1 MKYPPQL
8 TEKHFLAMIGLSEA
22 KVWDE
27 IIKTDVPFSLSDAER
42 SFLIEEEI
50 TEFRWSD
57 ALDKAEAF
65 FRDKN
70 PSGKIYFKKNR
81 TSSYGKLYVTNWGD
95 DLGKV
100 VGYFEPKADK
110 QKEEMMKR
118 MFG

>member
-8 TEKHFLAMIGLSEA
+8 TEKHYLAMIGLSEA

-27 IIKTDVPFSLSDAER
+27 IIKTHVPFSLSDAER
-42 SFLIEEEI
+42 SFIIEEEI

-65 FRDKN
+65 LRDKS

-81 TSSYGKLYVTNWGD
+81 EQNFRWLFNKKIYNFSIICVIN
-95 DLGKV
+95 
-100 VGYFEPKADK
+100 
-110 QKEEMMKR
+110 R
-118 MFG
+118 R

>member
-27 IIKTDVPFSLSDAER
+27 IIKTHVPFSLSDAER

-65 FRDKN
+65 FKDKS

-81 TSSYGKLYVTNWGD
+81 TSSSGKLYVTSFFKNQND
-95 DLGKV
+95 FMLGV
-100 VGYFEPKADK
+100 RG
-110 QKEEMMKR
+110 QIGGQSHQHNM
-118 MFG
+118 